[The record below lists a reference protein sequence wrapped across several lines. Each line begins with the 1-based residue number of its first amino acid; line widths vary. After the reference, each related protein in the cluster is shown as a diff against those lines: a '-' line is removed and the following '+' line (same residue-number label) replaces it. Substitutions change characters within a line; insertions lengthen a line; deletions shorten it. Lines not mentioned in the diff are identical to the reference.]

1 MATSNVTISATWT
14 KLATADDDPVLV
26 TSKSPAMIE
35 FATTATDV
43 APTVTGH
50 AVPDMSGGAAMTRMV
65 IGDGFLWCRIVDSRF
80 ASASVEVS
88 K

>member
-1 MATSNVTISATWT
+1 MATGNVNVSSAWT
-14 KLATADDDPVLV
+14 KLADDGDDPVLV
-26 TSKSPAMIE
+26 TSKSAAVFE
-35 FATTATDV
+35 FATTSTDV

-50 AVPDMSGGAAMTRMV
+50 TVADMSGGAAMTRMV
-65 IGDGFLWCRIVDSRF
+65 IGDGFLWCRITDARF